1 MLLKVTHPAV
11 HPARPFSRAAAA
23 AAFLLLLPALLR
35 AAPAPQPAPLP
46 GDKPIRAWLAARA
59 ADLERDFLPDIKTA
73 EDFARAKPQLR
84 ADYFDML
91 GLDPLPERTPLNAV
105 VTGTLQKPGYV
116 VEKLHFQSR
125 PGLYVTAN
133 LYRPADAKGRLP
145 AILNL
150 CGHGDQK
157 RNGNKTHYRD
167 HGIWYATHG
176 YAALVLDS
184 LQLGEIRAVH
194 HGTYREGRWWWQ
206 SAGYVPSGVEC
217 WNGVR
222 ALDYLASRPD
232 VDPDRIGI
240 TGISG
245 GGAATFWIAA
255 ADDRP
260 RAVVPVS
267 GMADLG
273 YYAGEDGVNG
283 HCDCMFLYN
292 RARWNWTTIAA
303 LICPRPLLFTNSD
316 ADTIFPMSA
325 NERVINRL
333 ERLYSKCG
341 RSDAVD
347 AMVSVGGHAYRTD
360 LRRAVFEFMNRHL
373 KGDLAPVTDPDAGLK
388 PDGKHWYEGEELRVF
403 PEDKDLPADPLNT
416 RIDEIFVPAA
426 KVAPPA
432 AGGYDAWRRDLL
444 DRLRKKAFAAWPD
457 KAPAGAVSPDAPMQG
472 RMQTE
477 DGIEVTWR
485 AVAGKAGAGARWLVV
500 LNPDEPPDE
509 MPAWAKPVVG
519 ESPALLLCTRG
530 IGPTAWTRKNP
541 PNTIERSMAL
551 LGGTIEG
558 MRVWDVMAVARALAA
573 GGGDPWKVAGRG
585 SAGILGAYAALYEPS
600 IAGVAAVDPPP
611 SHRPLEP
618 GAAFGP
624 ALLNVLRVL
633 DIPEALGCL
642 APRPLALVNAAH
654 PAFDRTAAIYK
665 AAGAAE
671 RLERK

>member
-1 MLLKVTHPAV
+1 L
-11 HPARPFSRAAAA
+11 AA
-23 AAFLLLLPALLR
+23 LLLAI
-35 AAPAPQPAPLP
+35 ASHAFAAPQPQPIP
-46 GDKPIRAWLAARA
+46 GDAPIRAYLAARA
-59 ADLERDFLPDIKTA
+59 SELERDFLPAIKTA
-73 EDFARAKPQLR
+73 EDFARARPQLR

-105 VTGTLQKPGYV
+105 VTGTLEKPGYV

-133 LYRPADAKGRLP
+133 LYRPADAKGPLP

-176 YAALVLDS
+176 YIALVLDS
-184 LQLGEIRAVH
+184 LQLGEIRAIH
-194 HGTYREGRWWWQ
+194 HGTYREGRWWWL

-232 VDPDRIGI
+232 VDMDRIGI

-267 GMADLG
+267 GMADLA

-292 RARWNWTTIAA
+292 RARWNWTTIAG
-303 LICPRPLLFTNSD
+303 LICPRPFLFVNSD
-316 ADTIFPMSA
+316 ADPIFPMSA

-341 RSDAVD
+341 RSDDVD

-360 LRRAVFEFMNRHL
+360 LRRAIFEFMNRHL
-373 KGDLAPVTDPDAGLK
+373 KGDLRPVADPDAGLK
-388 PDGKHWYEGEELRVF
+388 PDGKHWYEPEELRVF
-403 PEDKDLPADPLNT
+403 PEDKDFPADPLNT
-416 RIDEIFVPAA
+416 RIDESFVPVA
-426 KVAPPA
+426 KVEPPA
-432 AGGYDAWRRDLL
+432 TGGYDAWRKDLL
-444 DRLRKKAFAAWPD
+444 DRLRKKTFAAWPD
-457 KAPAGAVSPDAPMQG
+457 KAPAGAASPDAPMQC
-472 RMQTE
+472 RITTE
-477 DGIEVTWR
+477 DGIEARWH
-485 AVAGKAGAGARWLVV
+485 AVAGKAGTGARWLIV

-509 MPAWAKPVVG
+509 LPAWAKPVVG
-519 ESPALLLCTRG
+519 EASALLLCTRG

-541 PNTIERSMAL
+541 PNTIERILPL
-551 LGGTIEG
+551 LGGTVEG
-558 MRVWDVMAVARALAA
+558 MRVWDVMTVARTLSA
-573 GGGDPWKVAGRG
+573 GGGDLWKVAGRG
-585 SAGILGAYAALYEPS
+585 NAGILGAYAALYEPS
-600 IAGVAAVDPPP
+600 IAGVVVVDPPP

-618 GAAFGP
+618 GAAYGP

-642 APRPLALVNAAH
+642 APRPIALVNAAH

-665 AAGAAE
+665 AAGAEAKLD
-671 RLERK
+671 R